1 MACKVSVML
10 MATIAP
16 AEWQDSDLDDGVD
29 DFVPL
34 TPEQVAAVKAA
45 NPVSTPGWVIAGQ
58 ALVGCVIV
66 GLAWLLF
73 GGLVAKS
80 VLCGVL
86 AVVVPAALFVR
97 SLTSKFSKSSPG
109 SAVISFFVWELVK
122 IFVTLG
128 MLFAAHRWVADLSWL
143 AMLAGLAI
151 TLKVYWLALAFRRKR
166 QLVRL
171 S

>member
-1 MACKVSVML
+1 MV
-10 MATIAP
+10 TIP
-16 AEWQDSDLDDGVD
+16 PIPWDDSGFEDGLDDL
-29 DFVPL
+29 VPL
-34 TPEQVAAVKAA
+34 TPEQVAVVKAA
-45 NPVSTPGWVIAGQ
+45 NPVSTPCWVIAGQ
-58 ALVGCVIV
+58 ALVGSVIV

-73 GGLVAKS
+73 GGVIARS

-97 SLTSKFSKSSPG
+97 SLTSKFSRSSPG
-109 SAVISFFVWELVK
+109 SAVISFFIWEMIK
-122 IFVTLG
+122 ILVTLG
-128 MLFAAHRWVADLSWL
+128 MLFAAHRWVVDLSWP

-151 TLKVYWLALAFRRKR
+151 TLKVYWLALAFKRKR

>member
-1 MACKVSVML
+1 ML
-10 MATIAP
+10 MATIP
-16 AEWQDSDLDDGVD
+16 PTEWQDSDCEDVEEPTLA
-29 DFVPL
+29 L
-34 TPEQVAAVKAA
+34 TPEQIAAVKAA
-45 NPVSTPGWVIAGQ
+45 NPVSTPWWVVVGQ
-58 ALVGCVIV
+58 AAVGCVVV

-73 GGLVAKS
+73 GGAIAKS

-97 SLTSKFSKSSPG
+97 SLSSKFARSSPG

-122 IFVTLG
+122 ILVTLG
-128 MLFAAHRWVADLSWL
+128 MLFAAQSWVTDLSWP

-151 TLKVYWLALAFRRKR
+151 TLKVYWLALAFKRNR

>member
-1 MACKVSVML
+1 ML

-16 AEWQDSDLDDGVD
+16 SRWQDSDFEDGVD

-45 NPVSTPGWVIAGQ
+45 NPVSTPWWVIAGQ
-58 ALVGCVIV
+58 ALVGCVV
-66 GLAWLLF
+66 VSLAWLLF
-73 GGLVAKS
+73 GGSIAKS

-86 AVVVPAALFVR
+86 AVVLPAALFVR
-97 SLTSKFSKSSPG
+97 SLASKFSKSSPG
-109 SAVISFFVWELVK
+109 SAVISFFVWEMVK
-122 IFVTLG
+122 ILVTLG
-128 MLFAAHRWVADLSWL
+128 MLFAAHRWVVDLSWP

-151 TLKVYWLALAFRRKR
+151 TLKVYWLALAFKRKR
-166 QLVRL
+166 QPMRL

>member
-1 MACKVSVML
+1 
-10 MATIAP
+10 MATIP
-16 AEWQDSDLDDGVD
+16 PTEWRDSDCEDAQEPP
-29 DFVPL
+29 VPL
-34 TPEQVAAVKAA
+34 TPEQIAAVKAA
-45 NPVSTPGWVIAGQ
+45 NPVSTPWWVVAGQ
-58 ALVGCVIV
+58 AGVGCVVV

-73 GGLVAKS
+73 GGVIARS

-86 AVVVPAALFVR
+86 AVVLPAALFVR

-122 IFVTLG
+122 ILVTLG
-128 MLFAAHRWVADLSWL
+128 MLFAAHRWVTDLSWP

-151 TLKVYWLALAFRRKR
+151 TLKVYWLALAFKRRR

>member
-1 MACKVSVML
+1 

-16 AEWQDSDLDDGVD
+16 AEWRDSDLDDD
-29 DFVPL
+29 AAQWVPL

-45 NPVSTPGWVIAGQ
+45 NPVSSPWWVIAGQ
-58 ALVGCVIV
+58 ALTGCVIV

-73 GGLVAKS
+73 GGAIAKS

-86 AVVVPAALFVR
+86 AVVIPASLFVR

-109 SAVISFFVWELVK
+109 SAVISFFVWEMVK

-128 MLFAAHRWVADLSWL
+128 MLFAAHRWVKDLNWL

-151 TLKVYWLALAFRRKR
+151 TLKVYWLALVFKRKR